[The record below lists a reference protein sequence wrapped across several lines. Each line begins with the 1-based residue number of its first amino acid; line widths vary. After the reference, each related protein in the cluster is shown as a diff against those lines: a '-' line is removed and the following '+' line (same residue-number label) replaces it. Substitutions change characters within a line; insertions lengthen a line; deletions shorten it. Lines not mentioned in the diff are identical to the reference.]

1 MKTTMRGLLVA
12 AAGAAMLTAT
22 LAAPANAGG
31 KDVAAA
37 IAGGVIGGMIV
48 GGVLSQNAAP
58 TYSRVPVYQAPPVVY
73 QPQPVYQPRRCWY
86 KNRQVQNPYT
96 GYWEWKQVQVC
107 R

>member
-1 MKTTMRGLLVA
+1 MKIAMRGLMVA
-12 AAGAAMLTAT
+12 AVGAAMMTAT
-22 LAAPANAGG
+22 FSAPANAGG
-31 KDVAAA
+31 KEAAA
-37 IAGGVIGGMIV
+37 FIGGMIV